1 MKRKIISM
9 ILCVGLAAQSSFLCV
24 KAEKLNVDVEP
35 VVMEF
40 KGKSTYSLS
49 GKKANK
55 VNENKTMG
63 EMLLKGDLNQFNSA
77 NKSEFLV
84 NDGIVSFCYEAS
96 SKKMKATDKKWHL
109 VNDSSKKVDDISL
122 DGKMNKGVAIVQS
135 SPDNNTWTTR
145 KVVTDFFNKKNQIKS
160 CIRQQ
165 ILNWIMVVIIESLL
179 RIH

>member
-1 MKRKIISM
+1 MKRKIIST
-9 ILCVGLAAQSSFLCV
+9 ILCVGLVAQSSFLCA
-24 KAEKLNVDVEP
+24 KAEELNVDVEP

-40 KGKSTYSLS
+40 KGESTYSLS
-49 GKKANK
+49 GKKANI

-63 EMLLKGDLNQFNSA
+63 EMLLKGDLNQFDSA

-84 NDGIVSFCYEAS
+84 NDGMVSFYYEAS
-96 SKKMKATDKKWHL
+96 SKKMKASSKKMKASDKKWHL

-145 KVVTDFFNKKNQIKS
+145 KVVTDFFNDKRHI
-160 CIRQQ
+160 
-165 ILNWIMVVIIESLL
+165 
-179 RIH
+179 

>member
-1 MKRKIISM
+1 MKRKIIST
-9 ILCVGLAAQSSFLCV
+9 ILCVGLAAQSSFLCA
-24 KAEKLNVDVEP
+24 KAEELNVDVEP

-40 KGKSTYSLS
+40 KGESTYSLS
-49 GKKANK
+49 GKKANI

-63 EMLLKGDLNQFNSA
+63 EMLLKGDLNQFDSA

-84 NDGIVSFCYEAS
+84 NDGMVSFYYEAS
-96 SKKMKATDKKWHL
+96 SKKMKASDKKWHL

-145 KVVTDFFNKKNQIKS
+145 KVVTDFFNNKTHLIKQD
-160 CIRQQ
+160 ID
-165 ILNWIMVVIIESLL
+165 IINVK
-179 RIH
+179 